1 MIGLARRNRA
11 AGPGVRG
18 SVNALYARVS
28 RGVGDV
34 ERRLGWLPPTVARV
48 TVGWIFVQSGW
59 GKLHHLDQ
67 VVKFFAGLG
76 IPAPQIQAPFAA
88 GTELVCGALLLAGL
102 ATRLAALP
110 LVVVMTV
117 ALSTALAD
125 RISELSDL
133 FALAEFCYVALL
145 SGLAVFG
152 AGPLSL
158 DALIARRLQRP
169 G

>member
-1 MIGLARRNRA
+1 MN
-11 AGPGVRG
+11 
-18 SVNALYARVS
+18 SLYRQLS
-28 RGVGDV
+28 RGALGV
-34 ERRLGWLPPTVARV
+34 ERQLGWLPPTVARV

-67 VVKFFAGLG
+67 VVKFFADLG

-88 GTELVCGALLLAGL
+88 GTELVCGSLLLAGL
-102 ATRLAALP
+102 ATRVAALP
-110 LVVVMTV
+110 LMVVMTV

-133 FALAEFCYVALL
+133 FALAEFSYIALL
-145 SGLAVFG
+145 LGLAVYG

-158 DALIARRLQRP
+158 DALVARRLPRSE
-169 G
+169 